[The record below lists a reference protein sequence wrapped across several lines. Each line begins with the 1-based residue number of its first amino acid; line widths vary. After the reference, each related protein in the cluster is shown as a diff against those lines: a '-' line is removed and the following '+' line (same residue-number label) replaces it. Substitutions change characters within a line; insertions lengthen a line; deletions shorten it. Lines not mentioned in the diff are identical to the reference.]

1 MGSTPRR
8 RRFVAAFL
16 GINIALGTVFAGL
29 AAGTAFASE
38 EPVTDVATEA
48 PTPEPTETP
57 TPEPTVTPT
66 VEPESRT
73 VARSTRLN
81 ADGSTTIDWDNGL
94 RDDADP
100 NFPGFQN
107 LSFTISKSS
116 NLTYEILELDWEGGS
131 VTSESEF
138 AFDYMQVMQCW
149 DDGSGTADPA
159 RCQFGMGANG
169 ASLVGQYASTRTLSE
184 GEDFKQEYGGR
195 FQLPV
200 DPGNP
205 FLRQFQVPFETPSG
219 DSTFNLRTYFDAAS
233 TNEII
238 AARTERDGSGSVAF
252 EIQTSLEAPHLG
264 CGGTTVNGD
273 VRDCFLVVV
282 PRGQYSVDGSAYYDG
297 PTPRVS
303 GSPVSAGAWANR
315 VEFPL
320 GFQSVTSGCPIGA
333 SEERTVGNEI
343 IAEVFNTWQSALCK
357 AKTVF
362 GFSQIGD
369 AEARRQIVGDA
380 DGAAR
385 LAIIANPLSTAE
397 STGKTLVYGPVAQS
411 AIVIAFNIEYD
422 LRGQSDLIE
431 KNGRPVTDLVLNQ
444 RLVAKMLT
452 QSYQSDVAGG
462 STRDYLSTNPTNIG
476 LDPEFLALNP
486 EFAEFQAGAGP
497 AGILQPL
504 GNSDSFAQVWRW
516 VVADTDAEAFLN
528 GEADEW
534 GMVVNKY
541 YRDLDIPADS
551 ALDSLP
557 KADLSTYLPPPFVG
571 DPHGTFELRPY
582 VADMFD
588 SAVRVR
594 RADSGTKIVWDQQRN
609 PPGFAT
615 SPPQSPGT
623 RFMFGVTDIASA
635 TRLKLPMAKLTNA
648 SGTPIAPTA
657 ESIATA
663 IASLEDTAIPGV
675 VTPNPS
681 MDAAGAYPLATVAY
695 AAVSVCDA
703 TLGQLANYT
712 KLLTF
717 AKGKGQ
723 TPGSERGNLPEG
735 YVPLS
740 SEQTAALGSMIA
752 KISAEVSTPVCPE
765 HVETVTIPIVPFDP
779 GVTPTAPEVETTPV
793 VEGPGG
799 TFAGDPDSALKYSLL
814 SALFF
819 GAPFIA
825 GGRLLV
831 RKANAIHD

>member
-8 RRFVAAFL
+8 RTIVAAFL
-16 GINIALGTVFAGL
+16 GINLALGTVFAGL
-29 AAGTAFASE
+29 AAGAAIASE
-38 EPVTDVATEA
+38 EPVTDVI
-48 PTPEPTETP
+48 TETP
-57 TPEPTVTPT
+57 TPEPSAAPGDA
-66 VEPESRT
+66 PQSRP
-73 VARSTRLN
+73 VARSTRVN

-94 RDDADP
+94 RDDTDP
-100 NFPGFQN
+100 NFPGYQN

-116 NLTYEILELDWEGGS
+116 NLTYEIIELDWEGGS

-138 AFDYMQVMQCW
+138 AYDYMQVMQCW
-149 DDGSGTADPA
+149 DDGTGTADPA

-184 GEDFKQEYGGR
+184 GEDLKQEYGGE
-195 FQLPV
+195 FQLPP

-205 FLRQFQVPFETPSG
+205 FLRQFQVPFTTPGG
-219 DSTFNLRTYFDAAS
+219 DSTFNLRKYFDAAS

-264 CGGTTVNGD
+264 CGGTTGNGG

-303 GSPVSAGAWANR
+303 GSPLSAGAWANR

-320 GFQSVTSGCPIGA
+320 DFQSVTSGCPLGA

-385 LAIIANPLSTAE
+385 LAVVANPLTTEE

-452 QSYQSDVAGG
+452 QSYQDDVAGG
-462 STRDYLSTNPTNIG
+462 STRDYLATNPTNIAR
-476 LDPEFLALNP
+476 DPEFLALNP
-486 EFAEFQAGAGP
+486 EFTEFQTGAGP
-497 AGILQPL
+497 TGILQPL
-504 GNSDSFAQVWRW
+504 GNSDSFQQLWRW
-516 VVADTDAEAFLN
+516 IVADSDAEAFLG

-534 GMVVNKY
+534 GMVVNKF
-541 YRDLDIPADS
+541 YRDLDIPADT

-557 KADLSTYLPPPFVG
+557 KADLSTYLPPPFIG
-571 DPHGTFELRPY
+571 DPYGTFELRPY

-594 RADSGTKIVWDQQRN
+594 RADPGTKIVWDQQRN
-609 PPGFAT
+609 PPGFAP

-623 RFMFGVTDIASA
+623 RFIFGVTDIASA
-635 TRLKLPMAKLTNA
+635 ARLKLATAKLTNA
-648 SGTPIAPTA
+648 IGTPIAPTA
-657 ESIATA
+657 ATIATA

-675 VTPNPS
+675 VAPNPS
-681 MDAAGAYPLATVAY
+681 MDVAGAYPLATVAY
-695 AAVSVCDA
+695 AAVSMCDA
-703 TLGQLANYT
+703 SLGQLANYK

-723 TPGSERGNLPEG
+723 NPGSERGNLPEG

-740 SEQTAALGSMIA
+740 TEQTAALGSMIS
-752 KISAEVSTPVCPE
+752 KISAEISSPVCPE
-765 HVETVTIPIVPFDP
+765 HFETASLPIVPFDP
-779 GVTPTAPEVETTPV
+779 GTTTTAPEVAMEPV
-793 VEGPGG
+793 SEGPGG

-831 RKANAIHD
+831 RKANAIND

>member
-1 MGSTPRR
+1 MSTTSRR
-8 RRFVAAFL
+8 RQFVAAFL
-16 GINIALGTVFAGL
+16 GINVALGTVFAGL
-29 AAGTAFASE
+29 AAGTAMASE
-38 EPVTDVATEA
+38 EPLAESVTES
-48 PTPEPTETP
+48 P
-57 TPEPTVTPT
+57 TPEPTVEPT
-66 VEPESRT
+66 TVPESRT
-73 VARSTRLN
+73 VARATRVN

-94 RDDADP
+94 RDETDP
-100 NFPGFQN
+100 NFPIFQN

-116 NLTYEILELDWEGGS
+116 NLTYEIVELEWEGGS
-131 VTSESEF
+131 ETSESEF
-138 AFDYMQVMQCW
+138 AYDYMQIMQCW
-149 DDGSGTADPA
+149 DDGSGSADPA
-159 RCQFGMGANG
+159 RCQFGMGSNG
-169 ASLVGQYASTRTLSE
+169 ASLVGQNASTRNLIE
-184 GEDFKQEYGGR
+184 GEDVKQEYQGR
-195 FQLPV
+195 FQLPA

-205 FLRQFQVPFETPSG
+205 FLRQFQVPFEPASG

-238 AARTERDGSGSVAF
+238 GVRTEGDGTGSVPF
-252 EIQTSLEAPHLG
+252 EVQTSLEAPHLG
-264 CGGTTVNGD
+264 CGGTLPNGS

-303 GSPVSAGAWANR
+303 GSPLSASAWANR

-320 GFQSVTSGCPIGA
+320 DFQSVKSGCPIGA

-343 IAEVFNTWQSALCK
+343 IAEAFNSWQSALCK

-369 AEARRQIVGDA
+369 AEARRQIVSDV

-385 LAIIANPLSTAE
+385 LAVVANPLSVDE
-397 STGKTLVYGPVAQS
+397 STGETMLYGPVAQS

-444 RLVAKMLT
+444 RLVAKLMT

-462 STRDYLSTNPTNIG
+462 STRDYLAENPINIAR
-476 LDPEFLALNP
+476 DPEFLELNP
-486 EFAEFQAGAGP
+486 EFAEFQTGAGP
-497 AGILQPL
+497 TGILQPL
-504 GNSDSFAQVWRW
+504 GNADAFQQLWRW
-516 VVADTDAEAFLN
+516 VVADDDAEAFLD
-528 GEADEW
+528 GTADEW
-534 GMVVNKY
+534 GMVVNKF

-594 RADSGTKIVWDQQRN
+594 RADPGTKIVWDQQRN

-623 RFMFGVTDIASA
+623 RFILGVTDIASA
-635 TRLKLPMAKLTNA
+635 SRLKLPMARLTNA
-648 SGTPIAPTA
+648 SGTPIAPTS
-657 ESIATA
+657 ESISTA
-663 IASLEDTAIPGV
+663 IASLDDTAIPGV
-675 VTPNPS
+675 VAPNPS
-681 MDAAGAYPLATVAY
+681 MDVAGGYPLATVAY

-703 TLGQLANYT
+703 TLKQLANYK

-723 TPGSERGNLPEG
+723 TLGSARGNLPEG

-740 SEQTAALGSMIA
+740 GDQKSSLAAMISQM
-752 KISAEVSTPVCPE
+752 SAEISSPVCPE
-765 HVETVTIPIVPFDP
+765 HAEVSTIPTVPYDPDTVESLPITETVPVLE
-779 GVTPTAPEVETTPV
+779 GV
-793 VEGPGG
+793 GG
-799 TFAGDPDSALKYSLL
+799 KFAGDPDSAMKYSLL

-819 GAPFIA
+819 GAPCIA
-825 GGRLLV
+825 GGRLLI
-831 RKANAIHD
+831 RKANAIND